1 MASSLFSYHCLPLLI
16 SVSKFPLSYW
26 DGTHPNDPLPW
37 LSLWRPC
44 LQIRWHP
51 EVLGVRTSTQ
61 EDQPIAPAS
70 SWAATQTRLRNL
82 AMLTGILYRSPK
94 DLCKSTEFCPLF
106 AVPTEC
112 SALVV
117 PVLQWTVLALSSS
130 HQSLGHKVLGKWKQ
144 IWEST
149 FHRWLQPSPF
159 FPSPWPVK
167 HQTHSKFFAFEI

>member
-1 MASSLFSYHCLPLLI
+1 MEPTLMTPYLDYLCE
-16 SVSKFPLSYW
+16 
-26 DGTHPNDPLPW
+26 DPVFKYGDTLRSW
-37 LSLWRPC
+37 G
-44 LQIRWHP
+44 
-51 EVLGVRTSTQ
+51 LGL
-61 EDQPIAPAS
+61 PAS
-70 SWAATQTRLRNL
+70 GWAATQTRLRNL

-106 AVPTEC
+106 AVPTER

-117 PVLQWTVLALSSS
+117 PDLQWTVLALFLS

-167 HQTHSKFFAFEI
+167 RQTHSKFFAFEI